1 MKTPAFTVI
10 ALAAMTGL
18 AIAADTPF
26 EDVTTEAME
35 DHPGTKEQGMTD
47 MPTKEPKT
55 GDLTN
60 KVQENAPGTTGG
72 TTDMPTSEPETDSL
86 SDADEKTPN

>member
-18 AIAADTPF
+18 AIAADTPS

-35 DHPGTKEQGMTD
+35 DHPGTKEQ
-47 MPTKEPKT
+47 
-55 GDLTN
+55 
-60 KVQENAPGTTGG
+60 G